1 MLPKAIANEHLPSI
15 PASSRSILE
24 LLLRQ
29 SLISSN
35 SVHRKLYSIIQ
46 CLENTAGST
55 TTDDD
60 TGSPTLNDDDQFAA
74 SDATIFHN
82 IDVVLG
88 HYSPKLNRV
97 NPFTS
102 WNGAGD
108 KGSISKDVSES
119 STSWADYYLTTI
131 LRAKSV
137 QTGEGVVYRGGSKI
151 KRGHK
156 IAASLLKSARRM
168 QLDSVDNNSEA
179 RAIFP
184 FDDCDY
190 GLNFDHEQSLSNN
203 RKKLVASTS
212 HPQHRTKYKYFV
224 AEVMRLMAAR

>member
-35 SVHRKLYSIIQ
+35 SAHRKLYGIIQ
-46 CLENTAGST
+46 CLESIGST
-55 TTDDD
+55 TTDDTD
-60 TGSPTLNDDDQFAA
+60 STTLDDDDQFAA

-108 KGSISKDVSES
+108 KGSISKDVRES
-119 STSWADYYLTTI
+119 SNSWVDYYLTTI

-137 QTGEGVVYRGGSKI
+137 QTGEGVVYRGGSKM

-168 QLDSVDNNSEA
+168 QLSVDNDSEA
-179 RAIFP
+179 RAFFP
-184 FDDCDY
+184 FDDSDY
-190 GLNFDHEQSLSNN
+190 GLNFDHEQKLSND
-203 RKKLVASTS
+203 RKLAASTS
-212 HPQHRTKYKYFV
+212 HPQHQSKYIYFV

>member
-1 MLPKAIANEHLPSI
+1 MLPKAAVNEHLPSI

-35 SVHRKLYSIIQ
+35 SAHRKLYSIIQ
-46 CLENTAGST
+46 CLESI
-55 TTDDD
+55 TTDDTD
-60 TGSPTLNDDDQFAA
+60 STTLDDDDQFAA

-82 IDVVLG
+82 IDVVLV

-108 KGSISKDVSES
+108 KGSISKDVRGS
-119 STSWADYYLTTI
+119 SNSWVDYYLTTI

-137 QTGEGVVYRGGSKI
+137 QTGEGVVYRGCSKM

-168 QLDSVDNNSEA
+168 QLSVDNDSEA
-179 RAIFP
+179 RAFFP
-184 FDDCDY
+184 FDDSDY
-190 GLNFDHEQSLSNN
+190 GLDFDHEQKLSNN
-203 RKKLVASTS
+203 RKLAASTS
-212 HPQHRTKYKYFV
+212 LPQHQTKYIYFV